1 MLCSSWYSTLER
13 NPAGHNHNVVYSILY
28 CITLNKLLIFLTLGL
43 PFFFFKK
50 KKQFTRPCGGF
61 VLFQLFIYLFI
72 WVQYRSTVPIKKRK
86 EKERSTLS
94 ASIIGVGPTICIV
107 PQQILTAKMFD
118 ILFFFFQNFN

>member
-1 MLCSSWYSTLER
+1 MVLFYFNYLFFYFF
-13 NPAGHNHNVVYSILY
+13 GYSIDPL
-28 CITLNKLLIFLTLGL
+28 C
-43 PFFFFKK
+43 PH
-50 KKQFTRPCGGF
+50 Q
-61 VLFQLFIYLFI
+61 
-72 WVQYRSTVPIKKRK
+72 KRK

>member
-1 MLCSSWYSTLER
+1 MWWFCFISIIYFFIFM
-13 NPAGHNHNVVYSILY
+13 YSIDPL
-28 CITLNKLLIFLTLGL
+28 C
-43 PFFFFKK
+43 PH
-50 KKQFTRPCGGF
+50 Q
-61 VLFQLFIYLFI
+61 
-72 WVQYRSTVPIKKRK
+72 KRK